1 MARARRARVGLALA
15 GGGPEGAVWEIGALR
30 ALDEAIEGIA
40 LDQLDVYVGVSAG
53 AFLAANLAN
62 GLTTAQM
69 CRAIVKHEP
78 GEHPFVP
85 ETFFT
90 PAVGEI
96 VRRGLSVPRLL
107 VEAIAGFAV
116 NPRDR
121 SLLDSL
127 TRLSRAL
134 PAGLFDNEPIRRYL
148 RSIYTMRGRTDDFRR
163 LGRKLFVVAADL
175 DRGEPVVFGTRGWD
189 HVPISRAIQASSALP
204 VLYPPV
210 EIDERRFVDG
220 VLLKTMHASVALDAG
235 AELVLCVNPIVP
247 VDVSARHLA
256 LDGEEF
262 DLERRGLPTILS
274 QTFRTLIHSRL
285 AVGMKAYEKRYPGA
299 DVILVEPD
307 RDDYENFFTNIFSFS
322 ARRAVAA
329 RAYEATRR
337 DLLARADELAPML
350 ARHGACLRRDILAD
364 ETRDLWAGVGLPEDH
379 GRHLAHGTLRR
390 LDRALDR
397 VEALTRAGAPP
408 AGGTQPA
415 RRPKKR
421 STRRSNIASG

>member
-1 MARARRARVGLALA
+1 VARARRARVGLALA

-40 LDQLDVYVGVSAG
+40 LDELDVYVGVSAG
-53 AFLAANLAN
+53 SFLAANLAN

-90 PAVGEI
+90 PAVGELA
-96 VRRGLSVPRLL
+96 RRGLSVPRLL
-107 VEAIAGFAV
+107 VEAMVGFAL

-127 TRLSRAL
+127 THLSRAL
-134 PAGLFDNEPIRRYL
+134 PAGLFDNEPIRDYL

-163 LGRKLFVVAADL
+163 LGRHLFVVAADL
-175 DRGEPVVFGTRGWD
+175 DRGEPVVFGKPGWD

-204 VLYPPV
+204 GIYPPV
-210 EIDERRFVDG
+210 DIDGRRFVDG

-235 AELVLCVNPIVP
+235 AELVFCVNPIVP
-247 VDVSARHLA
+247 VDVSARHLERN
-256 LDGEEF
+256 GEEY

-299 DVILVEPD
+299 DIVLVEPD

-322 ARRAVAA
+322 ARRAVAS
-329 RAYEATRR
+329 RAYDATRR
-337 DLLARADELAPML
+337 DLLARADRLAPML
-350 ARHGACLRRDILAD
+350 ARHGIRLRREVLEDS
-364 ETRDLWAGVGLPEDH
+364 TRDLWAGVGLPED
-379 GRHLAHGTLRR
+379 GARHPTVGALRR

-397 VEALTRAGAPP
+397 VEHLARPGAPL
-408 AGGTQPA
+408 GGAQPS
-415 RRPKKR
+415 RRAKKS
-421 STRRSNIASG
+421 STS